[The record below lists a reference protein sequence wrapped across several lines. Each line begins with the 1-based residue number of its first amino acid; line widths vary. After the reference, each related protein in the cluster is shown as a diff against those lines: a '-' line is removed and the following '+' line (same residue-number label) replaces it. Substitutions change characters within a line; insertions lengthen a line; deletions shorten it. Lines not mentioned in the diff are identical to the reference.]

1 MRTLMSVLFAV
12 LLLAGAANAQFTLTL
27 LHNNDGESQLINLGG
42 DLEDFGG
49 VAHFASLA
57 DSCKAWADANTDGY
71 LMVTSGDNFLPGP
84 EWNASLNDGI
94 YYDAVAIDLLGYNTL
109 CLGNH
114 DFDAGPDALAEFI
127 DEANV
132 YTSPTWLSCN
142 LDFSNEPNLQ
152 AHVDNGRIASS
163 RIIDVNGTLVGI
175 VGATTPNLDFISSP
189 GDVIINDD
197 VVAAVQTEIDD
208 LSNNG
213 AEIIILI
220 SHLQGIVEDLAII
233 PELSGLDVAVAGGGD
248 ELLANDGDL
257 LVPGDDDEVYGAYPL
272 TATNLD
278 GDLVPVVTTSGNYAY
293 LGQIVLNFD
302 ANGDLVDW
310 DANNSGPKRVANE
323 NHADGVPA
331 NTMMQTMVVDP
342 VAAYVANLGANIIA
356 NSDVDLDGIRNHVRG
371 FETNQGNLIADAMLA
386 VAMDRYMDFG
396 APMPTVAFQNGGG
409 IRNDAIISAG
419 DISELNTFDI
429 LPFGNILSIVEDV
442 DPMQFKAIME
452 NHVAAINGGSGTGRF
467 GQVAGYRFE
476 YDATFQAQEYD
487 TDGNIT
493 TPGERVRNAWLAD
506 GTVLVEDGVVNMDAP
521 HQNIVVGDF
530 IAGGGDEY
538 PFQGLNFTRLGI
550 SDQQTLATY
559 LSDMG
564 TVLEKDYPRGGEM
577 RVVRLDQPLDLEAGP
592 MFGVMPT
599 VPAEGGY
606 FPLTATISNLTA
618 DEMMYDAWVD
628 VWGPSG
634 LQGEIHSGVKMYMD
648 VTIFGNAMDSYNAVQ
663 FVPGYAPE
671 GIWLYIVNIGHY
683 PNEVIARDW
692 FGFVKEGIDP
702 SATGDWMI
710 KLNTGDVEATDAA
723 TVSELPTEFA
733 VGQAYPNPFNP
744 TTTLSVS
751 LPEAAR
757 LSIAVFNVM
766 GQQVAEI
773 ANGSYTAGTHN
784 LVFDAN
790 GLGSGVYFVRTQVPG
805 HLNQLQ
811 KVMLVR

>member
-1 MRTLMSVLFAV
+1 MRTLMSVLFTV
-12 LLLAGAANAQFTLTL
+12 LMLAGAANAQFTLTL

-42 DLEDFGG
+42 DQEDFGG

-114 DFDAGPDALAEFI
+114 DFDAGPDVLAEFI
-127 DEANV
+127 SEANV

-163 RIIDVNGTLVGI
+163 KMADVNGTMVGI

-197 VVAAVQTEIDD
+197 VVAAVQAEIDD

-213 AEIIILI
+213 ADIIILI

-257 LVPGDDDEVYGAYPL
+257 LVPGDEDEVYGAYPL

-278 GDLVPVVTTSGNYAY
+278 GDTVPVVTTSGNYAY

-302 ANGDLVDW
+302 INGDLIDW
-310 DANNSGPKRVANE
+310 DTDHSGPKRVANE
-323 NHADGVPA
+323 NYPDGVPA
-331 NTMMQTMVVDP
+331 NTTMQTMVVDP

-356 NSDVDLDGIRNHVRG
+356 SSDVDLDGIRNHVRG

-386 VAMDRYMDFG
+386 IAMDRYADFG

-419 DISELNTFDI
+419 DISELTTFDV

-442 DPMQFKAIME
+442 DPMQFKAVME
-452 NHVAAINGGSGTGRF
+452 NHVAAIGNGAGTGRF
-467 GQVAGYRFE
+467 GQVSGYRFE

-493 TPGERVRNAWLAD
+493 IPGERIRKAWLAD
-506 GTVLVEDGVVNMDAP
+506 GTVLVEDGVVNLDAP

-564 TVLEKDYPRGGEM
+564 TVEARDYPRGGEM
-577 RVVRLDQPLDLEAGP
+577 RVVRLDQPLGLEASP
-592 MFGVMPT
+592 MFGVFPS

-606 FPLTATISNLTA
+606 FPLTATISNLTM

-628 VWGPSG
+628 VWGPNG
-634 LQGEIHSGVKMYMD
+634 LQGNIYSGVKMYMD
-648 VTIFGNAMDSYNAVQ
+648 VAIFGNAMDTYNALQ

-671 GIWLYIVNIGHY
+671 GTYLYIVNIGHY

-692 FGFVKEGIDP
+692 FGFEKEGVDP
-702 SATGDWMI
+702 SAIGDWMI
-710 KLNTGDVEATDAA
+710 KLNNGEVEAADAA
-723 TVSELPTEFA
+723 AATELPTEFA

-751 LPEAAR
+751 LPSAAK
-757 LSIAVFNVM
+757 LNVTVFNVM

-773 ANGSYTAGTHN
+773 ANGSYNAGMHN

-790 GLGSGVYFVRTQVPG
+790 GMASGVYFVRTRVPG